1 MTSSADR
8 LHDAIA
14 HGPMSRLQVT
24 TVAICL
30 AINLIDG
37 FDVLAI
43 SFTASTLAAEWQLQN
58 DQLGLLISAGVAGMT
73 IASILISPIADY
85 IGRRRT
91 ILFSLATIT
100 LGMAASAM
108 AMGPADLALYRFIT
122 GLGVG
127 TLLPSI
133 NTMVGEFSSH
143 KRREL
148 AVTIMQAG
156 FPLGATLGGFVAF
169 GLIESLG
176 WRGVFWVGALLSGA
190 MIPLSWRG
198 LPESP
203 DFLIMRQPPGAL
215 EQINRVLGQIGID
228 HLDSMPTKPTTAASS
243 MQTLWQPEHRGNTLA
258 LCIAFFCVMAAFYFI
273 ASWTPKMLTD
283 AGMSTSGGISG
294 GVILNLTGVTG
305 GLLLGWLAYRIGA
318 RRLTALYITAAIIAM
333 LVFTQI
339 ENLQIMVIG
348 GAAVGFFVI
357 GSMMGLYS
365 IAPGLFPTRIR
376 STATGLALGFGRF
389 GAILGPVA
397 TGYLL
402 TAGWQPGGLYVL
414 FAIPL
419 AVSALAVGWLARRAM
434 V

>member
-1 MTSSADR
+1 
-8 LHDAIA
+8 
-14 HGPMSRLQVT
+14 
-24 TVAICL
+24 
-30 AINLIDG
+30 
-37 FDVLAI
+37 
-43 SFTASTLAAEWQLQN
+43 
-58 DQLGLLISAGVAGMT
+58 
-73 IASILISPIADY
+73 
-85 IGRRRT
+85 
-91 ILFSLATIT
+91 
-100 LGMAASAM
+100 
-108 AMGPADLALYRFIT
+108 
-122 GLGVG
+122 
-127 TLLPSI
+127 
-133 NTMVGEFSSH
+133 
-143 KRREL
+143 
-148 AVTIMQAG
+148 
-156 FPLGATLGGFVAF
+156 
-169 GLIESLG
+169 
-176 WRGVFWVGALLSGA
+176 
-190 MIPLSWRG
+190 
-198 LPESP
+198 
-203 DFLIMRQPPGAL
+203 
-215 EQINRVLGQIGID
+215 
-228 HLDSMPTKPTTAASS
+228 

-258 LCIAFFCVMAAFYFI
+258 LCMAFFCVMAAFYFI

-339 ENLQIMVIG
+339 KNLQIMVIG

>member
-14 HGPMSRLQVT
+14 HGPMSPLQIT
-24 TVAICL
+24 TVVICL

-43 SFTASTLAAEWQLQN
+43 SFTASTLAAEWQLQD

-73 IASILISPIADY
+73 IASILISPVADY

-91 ILFSLATIT
+91 ILFSLAVIT
-100 LGMAASAM
+100 LGMVASAM
-108 AMGPADLALYRFIT
+108 AMGPADLALYRFAT
-122 GLGVG
+122 GLGIG

-203 DFLIMRQPPGAL
+203 DFLRTGNINAVLTTRRTYPPCIKVVRFWLEMKLPEFWGHRRTHVWVFAAPRAGA
-215 EQINRVLGQIGID
+215 NWAFVNSKPSA
-228 HLDSMPTKPTTAASS
+228 SMP
-243 MQTLWQPEHRGNTLA
+243 G
-258 LCIAFFCVMAAFYFI
+258 LC
-273 ASWTPKMLTD
+273 
-283 AGMSTSGGISG
+283 
-294 GVILNLTGVTG
+294 
-305 GLLLGWLAYRIGA
+305 
-318 RRLTALYITAAIIAM
+318 TAL
-333 LVFTQI
+333 V
-339 ENLQIMVIG
+339 
-348 GAAVGFFVI
+348 
-357 GSMMGLYS
+357 
-365 IAPGLFPTRIR
+365 
-376 STATGLALGFGRF
+376 
-389 GAILGPVA
+389 
-397 TGYLL
+397 LL
-402 TAGWQPGGLYVL
+402 
-414 FAIPL
+414 I
-419 AVSALAVGWLARRAM
+419 
-434 V
+434 